1 MGMFCKNYEAEEA
14 GGQLTLKTA
23 INQKRIIVV
32 KLPYSDMKTLPPQVR
47 SFYSEDQAEDL
58 SFLQLPLKVIIYST
72 ISVPLET
79 KQLIRHI
86 QRAEQLT
93 VSINLK
99 VYFEMVLKKKTSCQ

>member
-1 MGMFCKNYEAEEA
+1 MMNQLQEASQGGCERRYRDLVETQMGMFCKNYEAEEA

-58 SFLQLPLKVIIYST
+58 SFSF
-72 ISVPLET
+72 
-79 KQLIRHI
+79 H
-86 QRAEQLT
+86 
-93 VSINLK
+93 
-99 VYFEMVLKKKTSCQ
+99 

>member
-47 SFYSEDQAEDL
+47 IFYSEDQAEYL
-58 SFLQLPLKVIIYST
+58 SFSF
-72 ISVPLET
+72 
-79 KQLIRHI
+79 H
-86 QRAEQLT
+86 
-93 VSINLK
+93 
-99 VYFEMVLKKKTSCQ
+99 